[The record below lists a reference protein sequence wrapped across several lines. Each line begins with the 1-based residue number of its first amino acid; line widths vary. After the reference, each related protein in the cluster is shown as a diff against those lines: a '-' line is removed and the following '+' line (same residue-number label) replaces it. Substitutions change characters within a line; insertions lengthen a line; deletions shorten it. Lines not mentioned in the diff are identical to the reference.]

1 MIKSYDLLVPI
12 QSALFISGAFLLT
25 PIGRVRRILVCRRLS
40 V

>member
-25 PIGRVRRILVCRRLS
+25 PIGRVRRTIFCRRPS
-40 V
+40 I